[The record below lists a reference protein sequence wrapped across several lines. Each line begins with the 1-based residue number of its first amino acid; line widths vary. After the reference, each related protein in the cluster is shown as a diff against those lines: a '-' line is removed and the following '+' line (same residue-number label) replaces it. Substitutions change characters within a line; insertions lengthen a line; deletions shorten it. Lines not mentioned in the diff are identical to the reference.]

1 MVYIPVGVNVNDGTV
16 RRENDRETDDQ
27 ISLTSLLF

>member
-16 RRENDRETDDQ
+16 RRENDRERGGGRDM
-27 ISLTSLLF
+27 IK